1 MSVSERRAPKLRA
14 AKRIGADGE
23 AVAESLPPSDAGT
36 GPLWRISR
44 QDLDKLMTTLEVG
57 RVGLSER
64 ALVAGASLVLPRCEL
79 STIHYCLAGSGRLLV
94 DGELPIHLSAHTL
107 VIVPPG
113 KGLTIVPSDPVPAA
127 QRGNAKFLDDAFV
140 PGSAHRYEV
149 GDGEPSVM
157 LVCGSFQAVCAAA
170 LDLFASLAS
179 PIVETFD
186 AHDQLDQVLSFA
198 MAELAAQDVGGG
210 PMSAALLKLVLLSLL
225 RRCLVSENP
234 WVERFSILNDPP
246 VARAFAEMASRPA
259 ARHTVQSLS
268 HLVGLSRSA
277 FMSRFAS
284 SFAES
289 PMSLLRRLRMRHAA
303 GQLAANA
310 LSIDQVALQAG
321 YQSRS
326 SFTRTFRRH
335 YGSDPSEYRA
345 EARRTPGTCPA
356 WQAPRERSSLE

>member
-1 MSVSERRAPKLRA
+1 MSVSERQAPELQVPKW
-14 AKRIGADGE
+14 IGADGE
-23 AVAESLPPSDAGT
+23 SVADPLKLSDVGT

-57 RVGLSER
+57 RVGLSEC
-64 ALVAGASLVLPRCEL
+64 ALVAGAPLVLPRCEL
-79 STIHYCLAGSGRLLV
+79 STIHYCLEGSGRLLV
-94 DGELPIHLSAHTL
+94 DGELPIHLNAHTL

-113 KGLTIVPSDPVPAA
+113 KGMTIVASDPVPAA
-127 QRGNAKFLDDAFV
+127 QRGIVKTLDDAFV
-140 PGSAHRYEV
+140 LGSAYRHEV
-149 GDGEPSVM
+149 GDGEPSVI
-157 LVCGSFQAVCAAA
+157 LVCGSFQAGYAAA

-186 AHDQLDQVLSFA
+186 AHDQLDQVLNYA

-225 RRCLVSENP
+225 RRCLISENP

-310 LSIDQVALQAG
+310 LSIDQVALHAG

-345 EARRTPGTCPA
+345 EARRTPGTGPLGRV
-356 WQAPRERSSLE
+356 PRERPALE

>member
-1 MSVSERRAPKLRA
+1 MSVSERQAPEFRVPN
-14 AKRIGADGE
+14 RIGADGE
-23 AVAESLPPSDAGT
+23 GVAESLKSSDFGT
-36 GPLWRISR
+36 GPLWRISL
-44 QDLDKLMTTLEVG
+44 QDLDKLMTTLEVD

-64 ALVAGASLVLPRCEL
+64 ALVAGAPLALPRCEL
-79 STIHYCLAGSGRLLV
+79 STIHYCLEGSARLLV
-94 DGELPIHLSAHTL
+94 DGELPIHLNAHTL

-113 KGLTIVPSDPVPAA
+113 KGLTIVASDPVPAA
-127 QRGNAKFLDDAFV
+127 QRGIDAFV
-140 PGSAHRYEV
+140 LGSARRHKVR
-149 GDGEPSVM
+149 DGEPSAM
-157 LVCGSFQAVCAAA
+157 LVCGSFQAVCAAS

-186 AHDQLDQVLSFA
+186 GQDQLDQVLSFA

-210 PMSAALLKLVLLSLL
+210 AMSAALLKLVLLSLL
-225 RRCLVSENP
+225 RRCLISENP

-289 PMSLLRRLRMRHAA
+289 PISLLRRLRMRHAA

-326 SFTRTFRRH
+326 SFTRSFRRH

-345 EARRTPGTCPA
+345 EARRTPGTGPA
-356 WQAPRERSSLE
+356 WQAPQQRSALE